1 MSRTGCLSWPAQCS
15 GLTLGQG
22 LVILLVIIVK
32 TVFRAAKRMFTLP
45 AVTNK
50 ESALLAREMLM
61 CADANSV
68 IQRCVSHLVYK

>member
-1 MSRTGCLSWPAQCS
+1 MLELAHSVFRVNPVKT
-15 GLTLGQG
+15 G

-32 TVFRAAKRMFTLP
+32 TVFRAAERMFTLP

-50 ESALLAREMLM
+50 ESALLVREMLM

>member
-1 MSRTGCLSWPAQCS
+1 MLELAHSVFRVNLVKT
-15 GLTLGQG
+15 G

-32 TVFRAAKRMFTLP
+32 TVFRAAERMFTLP

>member
-1 MSRTGCLSWPAQCS
+1 MLELAHSLFRVNPVKA
-15 GLTLGQG
+15 G

>member
-1 MSRTGCLSWPAQCS
+1 MLELAHSVFRVNPVKTE
-15 GLTLGQG
+15 

-32 TVFRAAKRMFTLP
+32 TVFRAAERMFTLP

>member
-1 MSRTGCLSWPAQCS
+1 MLELAHSVFRVNPVKT
-15 GLTLGQG
+15 G

-32 TVFRAAKRMFTLP
+32 TVFRAAERMFTLP

-68 IQRCVSHLVYK
+68 IQRCVSHEPSGL

>member
-1 MSRTGCLSWPAQCS
+1 MLELAHSVFRVNPVKT
-15 GLTLGQG
+15 G

-32 TVFRAAKRMFTLP
+32 TVFRAAERMFTLP

-50 ESALLAREMLM
+50 ESPLLAREMLM

>member
-1 MSRTGCLSWPAQCS
+1 MLELAHSVFMVNPVKT
-15 GLTLGQG
+15 G

-32 TVFRAAKRMFTLP
+32 TVFRAAERMFTLP

>member
-1 MSRTGCLSWPAQCS
+1 MLELAHSVFRVNLVKT
-15 GLTLGQG
+15 G

-32 TVFRAAKRMFTLP
+32 TVFRATKRMFTLP

>member
-1 MSRTGCLSWPAQCS
+1 MLELAHSVFRVNPVKT
-15 GLTLGQG
+15 G

-32 TVFRAAKRMFTLP
+32 TVFRAAERMFTLP

>member
-1 MSRTGCLSWPAQCS
+1 MLELAHSVFRVNLVKT
-15 GLTLGQG
+15 G

>member
-1 MSRTGCLSWPAQCS
+1 MLELAHSVFRVNPVKT
-15 GLTLGQG
+15 G

-32 TVFRAAKRMFTLP
+32 TVFRAAERMFTLP

-50 ESALLAREMLM
+50 ESSLLAREMLM

>member
-1 MSRTGCLSWPAQCS
+1 MLELAHSVFRVNPVKT
-15 GLTLGQG
+15 G

-32 TVFRAAKRMFTLP
+32 TVFRAAERMFTLP

-61 CADANSV
+61 CTDANSV

>member
-1 MSRTGCLSWPAQCS
+1 MLELAHSVFRVNPVKT
-15 GLTLGQG
+15 G